1 MATKNA
7 KIRVRNWRE
16 EDIPGIVE
24 CHIAAYPD
32 YAPHKQDNARL
43 YSLQF
48 AAFPE
53 GQFVAELDGRII
65 GYATSI
71 IVQLDD
77 ESEWYSYSEITGAST
92 FSTHKPGGDTL
103 YGADI
108 AVHPD
113 FQNRGVSGKLYVHR
127 KKLLRKYNLKRLL
140 AYGRIPGFSDYAGK
154 MTAEEYVR
162 AVEKGELKDPALSAH
177 LKAGYHVRRVLLDL
191 VGDQSS
197 LDYCTLIEMSNP
209 DFNPDKRRI
218 AASPLKK
225 PVRKVRVC
233 SAQYLMQPVKT
244 WGDFVQN
251 VMFFVDAA
259 DEYHCH
265 YLVLP
270 EFFTAQLFSTM
281 PRDMDSR
288 DAMFELSK
296 KTPEYIDLFREQ
308 AEKYNLYIIA
318 GTQPVNREDKLYN
331 VSHLFTPGGN
341 FYTQDKLH
349 ITPAEREYF
358 GIYPG
363 ECLNVFDTA
372 LGRIAIQV
380 CYDIEFPET
389 SRLLKRSGT
398 DIIFV
403 PFSTDER
410 KAYNR
415 VRYTAQARA
424 VENVVYVVISG
435 NVGNL
440 HTIKSYLINYGQ
452 SAIFSPSDFAFPLD
466 ATLGEAE
473 PNTETVVI
481 ADLDLSSL
489 KQQKESGSVRP
500 HYDTRPDIYEL
511 RARTPVN
518 IIRTD

>member
-1 MATKNA
+1 MAIKKSKI
-7 KIRVRNWRE
+7 KIRNWTE
-16 EDIPGIVE
+16 ADIPALVE
-24 CHIAAYPD
+24 CHKAAYHDFTPD
-32 YAPHKQDNARL
+32 LQDNERV
-43 YSLQF
+43 YTMQMN
-48 AAFPE
+48 AFPE
-53 GQFVAELDGRII
+53 GQLLAEIDGKVI

-71 IVQLDD
+71 IIQLDD
-77 ESEWYSYSEITGAST
+77 ESEWYSYNEITGAST

-103 YGADI
+103 YGSDI
-108 AVHPD
+108 GVHPD
-113 FQNRGVSGKLYVHR
+113 YQGQGVSGKLYVHR
-127 KKLLRKYNLKRLL
+127 KKLLKKYNLKRLL
-140 AYGRIPGFSDYAGK
+140 AYGRIPGFKDYAGK
-154 MTAEEYVR
+154 MTAEEYVE
-162 AVEKGELKDPALSAH
+162 AVVKGNLKDSALSAH
-177 LKAGYHVRRVLLDL
+177 LKAGYYVRRVLLDL

-197 LDYCTLIEMSNP
+197 LDYCTLIEMPNA
-209 DFNPDKRRI
+209 DFDPDKRRI

-225 PVRKVRVC
+225 PFRKVRVC
-233 SAQYLMQPVKT
+233 SAQYLMQPIKT
-244 WGDFVQN
+244 WEDFVQN
-251 VMFFVDAA
+251 IMFFIDAA

-270 EFFTAQLFSTM
+270 EYFTAQLFSIM

-288 DAMFELSK
+288 DAMMELSK
-296 KTPEYIDLFREQ
+296 YTEDYIALFKDQ
-308 AEKYNLYIIA
+308 AAKYNLYIIA
-318 GTQPVNREDKLYN
+318 GSQPVNRDGKLYN
-331 VSHLFTPGGN
+331 VAHLFTPGGN
-341 FYTQDKLH
+341 VYTQDKLH
-349 ITPAEREYF
+349 ITPNEREEF

-380 CYDIEFPET
+380 CYDIEFPEA
-389 SRLLKRSGT
+389 SKLLKRSGA

-403 PFSTDER
+403 PFSTDEK

-424 VENVVYVVISG
+424 VENVVYVVLSG

-452 SAIFSPSDFAFPLD
+452 SAIFSPSDFAFPSD
-466 ATLGEAE
+466 ATLGQAE
-473 PNTETVVI
+473 PNVETVVI

-511 RARTPVN
+511 RAKVPVN